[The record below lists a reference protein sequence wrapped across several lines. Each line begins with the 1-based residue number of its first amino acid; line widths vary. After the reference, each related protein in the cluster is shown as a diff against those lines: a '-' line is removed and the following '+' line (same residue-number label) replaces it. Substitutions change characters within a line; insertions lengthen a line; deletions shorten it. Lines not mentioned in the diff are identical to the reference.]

1 MSKRRG
7 TQHRR
12 RRPTRERATLATPAG
27 FVMYV
32 DGEGVESMVYAPELR
47 QALRHECPICN
58 AEAD

>member
-1 MSKRRG
+1 
-7 TQHRR
+7 
-12 RRPTRERATLATPAG
+12 
-27 FVMYV
+27 MYV